1 MKETKN
7 FLIALPTDREAQGLA
22 RAIEF
27 YISNAQFY
35 FAYNG
40 IEAYSK
46 VGNAPPHVAFLH
58 WELSKMDAFKIAE
71 NILSNKKFENVAVV
85 LLSPIPAAE
94 KFIDD
99 VVIGRVQFLEDW
111 KDLDKLPVALSK
123 ALNFSAKDESKS
135 YRLKFLA
142 AGDYLLREG
151 DPCDYVYI
159 VQRGELVAS
168 TQVKGKAKELGRIS
182 KSEFVGEM
190 AYIDHEPRSAD
201 VKAVTACELIE
212 IPVDILDQM
221 LFQRPAWAKAL
232 MRTLSKRVKIYNQVM
247 KKVKAV

>member
-1 MKETKN
+1 M
-7 FLIALPTDREAQGLA
+7 PSQREAQSLA
-22 RAIEF
+22 RAIEM
-27 YISNAQFY
+27 YVSNAQFY
-35 FAYNG
+35 FAFNG
-40 IEAYSK
+40 IEAYGK

-58 WELSKMDAFKIAE
+58 HELQKMDAFKIAE
-71 NILSNKKFENVAVV
+71 NILSHRKYENVAVV
-85 LLSPIPAAE
+85 LLSPIPASE

-99 VVIGRVQFLEDW
+99 VVIGRVQFLENW
-111 KDLDKLPVALSK
+111 KDLDKLPVCISK
-123 ALNFSAKDESKS
+123 ALNFSSKDDTKS
-135 YRLKFLA
+135 YRMKFLA
-142 AGDYLLREG
+142 AGEYLLREG

-168 TQVKGKAKELGRIS
+168 TVVSGKEKELGRIG

-247 KKVKAV
+247 KKVKIPS